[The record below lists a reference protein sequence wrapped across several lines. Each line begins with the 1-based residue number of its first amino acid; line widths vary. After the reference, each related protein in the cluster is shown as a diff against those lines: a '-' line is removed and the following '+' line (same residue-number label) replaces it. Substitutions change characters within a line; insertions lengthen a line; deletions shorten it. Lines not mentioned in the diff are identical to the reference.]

1 VSVPNLTLRFV
12 LPIEQDS
19 DSDSTIT
26 ELMKKVQFHKPG
38 ENFKTDGYVIHDKT
52 TDLLKQHLKETDVQ
66 SNYFSTN
73 KKELKNLIF
82 VLQVAIEN
90 QKTGM

>member
-1 VSVPNLTLRFV
+1 MADWDDHLEGICWR
-12 LPIEQDS
+12 
-19 DSDSTIT
+19 
-26 ELMKKVQFHKPG
+26 
-38 ENFKTDGYVIHDKT
+38 DGR
-52 TDLLKQHLKETDVQ
+52 QQ
-66 SNYFSTN
+66 SNYFSTD

>member
-1 VSVPNLTLRFV
+1 MVRDISVEGVAEEVREEDLKCEYCRN
-12 LPIEQDS
+12 
-19 DSDSTIT
+19 
-26 ELMKKVQFHKPG
+26 
-38 ENFKTDGYVIHDKT
+38 NFTMAEWDDHLEGICRRDGR
-52 TDLLKQHLKETDVQ
+52 QQ